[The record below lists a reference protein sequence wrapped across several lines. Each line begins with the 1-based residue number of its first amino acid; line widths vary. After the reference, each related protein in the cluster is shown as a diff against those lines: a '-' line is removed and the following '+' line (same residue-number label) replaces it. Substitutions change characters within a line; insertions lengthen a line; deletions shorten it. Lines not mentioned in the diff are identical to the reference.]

1 MNVGSKW
8 EQKTSREKVVMGLS
22 TDISKGFRKFF
33 EKRGIDVDSDEFNNP
48 VKQRPST
55 EPLDDRRSHMKAVA
69 YGRSIRKRYG
79 KKRNRES

>member
-1 MNVGSKW
+1 MNMGSKY
-8 EQKTSREKVVMGLS
+8 EAKSTHEKVVIGLS

-48 VKQRPST
+48 VKQKVST

-79 KKRNRES
+79 KKRNREP

>member
-1 MNVGSKW
+1 MNMGSKY
-8 EQKTSREKVVMGLS
+8 EVRSPREKVMMGLS

-33 EKRGIDVDSDEFNNP
+33 EKRGIDVDSDEFSNP
-48 VKQRPST
+48 VKQKVST

-79 KKRNRES
+79 KKNT

>member
-1 MNVGSKW
+1 MGSKY
-8 EQKTSREKVVMGLS
+8 ELRSRNEKVVVGLS

-33 EKRGIDVDSDEFNNP
+33 KKRGIDVDSDEFSNP
-48 VKQRPST
+48 VKQKVST

-79 KKRNRES
+79 KKNT